1 MQELSYEDRYQSYL
15 DLLHDNTPNMDE
27 LGAIERQLGR
37 LNHDV
42 VHAELDRDR
51 RLALLELRNETMTA
65 FGAAMHRA
73 RIDDARAAA
82 AAMASQRA
90 TPEERRRHAAGQ
102 KSAGAPAPSS
112 QVRLPPR
119 SPRGRDRGIER

>member
-1 MQELSYEDRYQSYL
+1 MQELSYEDRYRSYL
-15 DLLHDNTPNMDE
+15 DLLRDNTPTMAE
-27 LGAIERQLGR
+27 LDAIERQLGR

-51 RLALLELRNETMTA
+51 RLALLEIRNETMTS

-82 AAMASQRA
+82 AAVASQRA
-90 TPEERRRHAAGQ
+90 TPEERRRHAARQ
-102 KSAGAPAPSS
+102 KSSGAPAPSTPMG
-112 QVRLPPR
+112 LPPR
-119 SPRGRDRGIER
+119 SPRRRDRGIER